1 MSESAG
7 QARAAIARRAW
18 GEAFAAYENAAE
30 EPLDA
35 ADHERHAISA
45 YLVGA
50 DEASAKA
57 WERAHRSALQAG
69 DPAAAA
75 RYAFWL
81 GWCLLLRG
89 QAAQA
94 GGWFGRTER
103 VIEDAQADCAAAGF
117 LRVPALLTALGAGD
131 ATIARDLA
139 VEATELGRRFDEP
152 DLAAFGTLGH
162 GQALLALGDI
172 AGGIARLDEV
182 MASVT
187 AGEVGPITT
196 GIVYCASILEYFQL
210 YDLQRA
216 AEWTAALS
224 EWCEAQPDLVP
235 YRGQC
240 LVHRSQLQQ
249 AAGNWLAAM
258 TTAEAARVRLTDPPH
273 PALGLAYYQQ
283 AELHRLVGA
292 FDSAEQ
298 AYRLA
303 SRHGRQPMPGLALLE
318 MARGERAAAVG
329 SIQRALR
336 EVGQS
341 WDRPVLL
348 SAAVEIHRANGDVP
362 AARSAADELAAVAA
376 ESTAPMLAAMSAQAI
391 GAVLVR
397 EGDPAAGLAQLRF
410 AGERWRLLGM
420 PYDAALV
427 AIDIGLACAA
437 LGDRMS
443 AELEFDNARGAL
455 AALGAGPDLHR
466 LDALIKGL
474 IPAGT
479 TMADAPSM
487 LSDRERQVLAL
498 LAAGHT
504 NRDIA
509 AELVISPHTVD
520 RHVEH
525 IFAKLG
531 VNSRVAATAYAYEHD
546 LL

>member
-1 MSESAG
+1 MSASG
-7 QARAAIARRAW
+7 ARAAFAQREWAA
-18 GEAFAAYENAAE
+18 AFAAYETAE
-30 EPLDA
+30 AEPLDA

-50 DEASAKA
+50 DEATAKA
-57 WERAHRSALQAG
+57 WERAHRSALESG
-69 DPAAAA
+69 DLGAAA

-94 GGWFGRTER
+94 SGWFRRTEQM
-103 VIEDAQADCAAAGF
+103 IEDAQADCSATGF
-117 LRVPALLTALGAGD
+117 LHVPALLIALGAGD
-131 ATIARDLA
+131 ATTARDLA
-139 VEATELGRRFDEP
+139 VEAAELGRRFGEA

-162 GQALLALGDI
+162 GQALLRLGDV

-182 MASVT
+182 MISVT

-196 GIVYCASILEYFQL
+196 GIVYCAAILEYFQL
-210 YDLQRA
+210 YDLRRA

-224 EWCEAQPDLVP
+224 EWCEGQPDLVP

-249 AAGNWLAAM
+249 AAGNWPAAM
-258 TTAEAARVRLTDPPH
+258 TAVENARVRLTDPPH
-273 PALGLAYYQQ
+273 PALGTAYYQQ

-303 SRHGRQPMPGLALLE
+303 SRHGREPMPGLALLE
-318 MARGERAAAVG
+318 LARGDSVAAAA
-329 SIQRALR
+329 SIHRALH
-336 EVGQS
+336 EGHQS
-341 WDRPVLL
+341 SDRPALL
-348 SAAVEIHRANGDVP
+348 SAAIEIHRVTGDLP
-362 AARSAADELAAVAA
+362 RARVAADELAALVAGLP
-376 ESTAPMLAAMSAQAI
+376 SPVLAAMAAQSL
-391 GAVLVR
+391 GAVLVG
-397 EGDPAAGLAQLRF
+397 EGDPAAALAELRS
-410 AGERWRLLGM
+410 AGERWRSLGM
-420 PYDAALV
+420 PYEAARV
-427 AIDIGLACAA
+427 MIDIGLACAA

-443 AELEFDNARGAL
+443 AGVEFDNARGVL
-455 AALGAGPDLHR
+455 AELGAVPDLDR
-466 LDALIKGL
+466 LDGL
-474 IPAGT
+474 IARLIAKET
-479 TMADAPSM
+479 TRVDRASA
-487 LSDRERQVLAL
+487 LSDREREVLAL
-498 LAAGHT
+498 IAAGRT

-531 VNSRVAATAYAYEHD
+531 VTSRVAATAHAYKHN